1 MSELS
6 KLSGKGKKIKIEGI
20 EFEIKPLSITHA
32 HLFMASKGDESG
44 FFKEILKLTL
54 KDTIQDVK
62 DEEINKMALGHIM
75 TFMEAIMDV
84 NKMSGLDKAKKKF
97 LDEVKNDQK

>member
-6 KLSGKGKKIKIEGI
+6 KLSGKAKKIKVEGI

-32 HLFMASKGDESG
+32 HLFIDSKGDESG

-62 DEEINKMALGHIM
+62 DEEIEGMALGHIM
-75 TFMEAIMDV
+75 TFMEAVMDV
-84 NKMSGLDKAKKKF
+84 NKMSGLDEAKKKF
-97 LDEVKNDQK
+97 LKEVKQDQK